1 MKKLIIVGASG
12 FGMETLWLAERCG
25 RSVIGFLDDTPEKQ
39 NTQVLGAPV
48 LGLISSW
55 PSYPDCEFIVAI
67 GSPRGRKSV
76 VEKMQLLGNP
86 SFTTLIDPN
95 AIIGKEVNVES
106 GSIICAGVIC
116 TVDIHIGR
124 HVILNLNSTVG
135 HESTLEDFCTIAPN
149 VSVSGNVHLEALVEI
164 GTGAKI
170 KEKTRIE
177 RGSVLGMGSVLTKD
191 VEAEKIVVGNPARVI
206 KSIE

>member
-1 MKKLIIVGASG
+1 MKQLIIVGASG
-12 FGMETLWLAERCG
+12 FGMEVLWLAERCG
-25 RSVIGFLDDTPEKQ
+25 KTIMGFLDDTPEKQ
-39 NTQVLGAPV
+39 NIEILGAPV
-48 LGLISSW
+48 LGYISSW
-55 PSYPDCEFIVAI
+55 PSYSECEFIVAI
-67 GSPRGRKSV
+67 GSPRGRKAV
-76 VEKMQLLGNP
+76 VDKMRLLGSP

-95 AIIGKEVNVES
+95 AIVGKKVTVDS
-106 GSIICAGVIC
+106 GCIICAGVIC
-116 TVDIHIGR
+116 TVDIRIGS
-124 HVILNLNSTVG
+124 HAILNLNSTVG
-135 HESTLEDFCTIAPN
+135 HESILEDFCTIAPN
-149 VSVSGNVHLEALVEI
+149 ASISGNVHLESMVEI